1 MIRYKEVEE
10 EAAAMAVVEV
20 VVMEVVVVVAEVD
33 TESDF
38 KDLLKPTRLTSAI
51 ENHYFLHPSYIVII
65 NGSTL

>member
-38 KDLLKPTRLTSAI
+38 KDLLKPTRLTSARRSL
-51 ENHYFLHPSYIVII
+51 FATSYIH
-65 NGSTL
+65 SYK